1 MGKLVP
7 ETTVPEQQENGKLI
21 ELRGI
26 SKSFDGEPVLK
37 DFNLFIRDKEFVTL
51 PGPSGCG

>member
-1 MGKLVP
+1 MGKLAP

-51 PGPSGCG
+51 LGPSG

>member
-1 MGKLVP
+1 MGKLAP
-7 ETTVPEQQENGKLI
+7 DTTTAAPQENGKLI

-37 DFNLFIRDKEFVTL
+37 DFNLFIRD
-51 PGPSGCG
+51 